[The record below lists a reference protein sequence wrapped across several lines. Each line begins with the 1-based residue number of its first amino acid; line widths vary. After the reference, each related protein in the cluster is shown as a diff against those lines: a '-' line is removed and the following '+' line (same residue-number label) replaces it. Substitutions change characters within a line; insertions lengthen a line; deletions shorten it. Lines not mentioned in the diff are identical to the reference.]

1 MWQDEHSK
9 MDVESL
15 ERSIQED
22 IAKATT
28 IDALEAARIRYL
40 GRRGEITALL
50 KSIKEA
56 QPEERRGIGAAAN
69 RLKQLAEGLLAE
81 KSKTLGSTGVAS
93 RFYKAP
99 RDATL
104 PAHDGSIGHRHV
116 LSQTFSELKEI
127 FLGLGYSLATGP
139 DVELDYYNFQAL
151 NFPEEHPSRDLQD
164 TFYITE
170 DILLRTH
177 TSPVQIRYM
186 ENNKPPLKIIAPG
199 RVYRNESIDP
209 SHAAEFHQVEGLYV
223 DADVSLADLKAD
235 VEIVIHRLFGSR
247 IKVRFRPSFFPFT
260 EPSAEVDMSCFAC
273 EGKGCPVCG
282 QSGWL
287 EIMGSGM
294 VHPNVFRAVGY
305 DPEKYSGFAFGMGV
319 DRVAM
324 LKYGI
329 DDIRLFLANDYR
341 FLEQF

>member
-1 MWQDEHSK
+1 

-28 IDALEAARIRYL
+28 AEALEAVRIRYL
-40 GRRGEITALL
+40 GRKGEITTLL
-50 KSIKEA
+50 RSIKEA
-56 QPEERRGIGAAAN
+56 RPEERREIGAAAN
-69 RLKQLAEGLLAE
+69 RLKELTEGLIAE
-81 KSKTLGSTGVAS
+81 KTKTFGGSGLTS
-93 RFYKAP
+93 RFYTSP
-99 RDATL
+99 LDATL
-104 PAHDGSIGHRHV
+104 PAHDGIVGHRHI
-116 LSQTFSELKEI
+116 LSQTFKELKEI
-127 FLGLGYSLATGP
+127 FFGMGYSLASGP

-177 TSPVQIRYM
+177 TSPVQVRYM
-186 ENNKPPLKIIAPG
+186 ENHKPPLKIIAPG
-199 RVYRNESIDP
+199 RVYRNETIDA

-223 DADVSLADLKAD
+223 DTDVSLADLKAD
-235 VEIVIHRLFGSR
+235 VEILIHRLFGAR
-247 IKVRFRPSFFPFT
+247 TKVRFRPSFFPFT

-273 EGKGCPVCG
+273 EGKGCSICG
-282 QSGWL
+282 QAGWL

-294 VHPNVFRAVGY
+294 VHPNVLRAVGY
-305 DPEKYSGFAFGMGV
+305 DPETYSGFAFGLGV

-324 LKYGI
+324 LKYDI
-329 DDIRLFLANDYR
+329 SDIRLFLANDYR
-341 FLEQF
+341 FLAQF

>member
-1 MWQDEHSK
+1 

-15 ERSIQED
+15 ERSIQDD
-22 IAKATT
+22 IAKASTVE
-28 IDALEAARIRYL
+28 ALEAARIRYL

-50 KSIKEA
+50 HGIKEA
-56 QPEERRGIGAAAN
+56 TPDERPRIGATAN
-69 RLKQLAEGLLAE
+69 RLKQLTEGLLAE
-81 KSKTLGSTGVAS
+81 KTKQLGGFDLAS

-104 PAHDGSIGHRHV
+104 PAHDGVVGHRHL
-116 LSQTFSELKEI
+116 LSQTIKELKEI
-127 FLGLGYSLATGP
+127 FFGMGYSLASGP

-151 NFPEEHPSRDLQD
+151 NFPDEHPSRDLQD

-177 TSPVQIRYM
+177 TSPVQIRFM

-199 RVYRNESIDP
+199 RVYRNETIDQ

-223 DADVSLADLKAD
+223 DTDVSLADLKAD
-235 VEIVIHRLFGSR
+235 VEILIQQVFGPR
-247 IKVRFRPSFFPFT
+247 TRVRFRPSFFPVT
-260 EPSAEVDMSCFAC
+260 EPSAEVDMSCSAC
-273 EGKGCPVCG
+273 EGKGCAVCG
-282 QSGWL
+282 QSGWM

-294 VHPNVFRAVGY
+294 VHPNVFRSVGY
-305 DPEKYSGFAFGMGV
+305 DPEIYSGFAFGLGV

-324 LKYGI
+324 LKYGV